1 MHNLEYLSFLS
12 WIIYFCYFPSSQG
25 GRKSVPRVPPVPGS
39 KRPQGEEVPK
49 ETKNDIVF
57 SERYEHCG
65 RNNSQGER
73 VVACVCEII
82 IKGLP
87 GKSSRIFFQFSKI
100 FQGSLKMLFCKPYQ
114 PSGIKMRNIVDQ
126 FDCSQDEMSMFFERS
141 LENYQFIIW
150 RADEILMISLSY
162 LFVFNKMV
170 VKW

>member
-1 MHNLEYLSFLS
+1 MVCLV
-12 WIIYFCYFPSSQG
+12 QG

-49 ETKNDIVF
+49 ETKNYIVF

-114 PSGIKMRNIVDQ
+114 PSGIKMRKLLINSIVVRTKCPC
-126 FDCSQDEMSMFFERS
+126 FLKEVLKTTSSLFEGQMKF
-141 LENYQFIIW
+141 L
-150 RADEILMISLSY
+150 
-162 LFVFNKMV
+162 
-170 VKW
+170 